1 MYPNF
6 FSVEEFFVRLGQ
18 NRKKGCLVVFNKHES
33 AHIFVADGVVVCAL
47 ADKKFGEVAL
57 RHALHLEEPDY
68 AWMADIEPVIKN
80 IQLPIQEY
88 VLKHAIARDTKIGT
102 TIPLPKQATKVLPK
116 EELAK
121 KFARKELN
129 LDFVYYFTDEE
140 QPTRK
145 MKLTRISN
153 VVGRDEYCDLIL
165 TNSAV
170 SRKHCILQVTERG
183 VMIKDLD
190 STNGTYANG
199 IAVTD
204 GYINRGDRLS
214 LGSYELTL
222 HVEKNMGDKIS

>member
-1 MYPNF
+1 M
-6 FSVEEFFVRLGQ
+6 
-18 NRKKGCLVVFNKHES
+18 VVFNKHEA
-33 AHIFVADGVVVCAL
+33 AHIFVEDGVVVCAL
-47 ADKKFGEVAL
+47 ANKKFGENAL
-57 RHALHLEEPDY
+57 RHALHLDEPEY
-68 AWMADIEPVIKN
+68 AWMADAQPVIKN
-80 IQLPIQEY
+80 VQISIQEY
-88 VLKHAIARDTKIGT
+88 VLKHSIARDTKIGT
-102 TIPLPKQATKVLPK
+102 TIPIPKQATKLLPK
-116 EELAK
+116 EELVKDELAK

-129 LDFVYYFTDEE
+129 RDLVYYFTDEE

-145 MKLTRISN
+145 LKLTRISN

-165 TNSAV
+165 DNAEV
-170 SRKHCILQVTERG
+170 SRKHCILQVTPRG

-222 HVEKNMGDKIS
+222 HVEKNLGDKIS